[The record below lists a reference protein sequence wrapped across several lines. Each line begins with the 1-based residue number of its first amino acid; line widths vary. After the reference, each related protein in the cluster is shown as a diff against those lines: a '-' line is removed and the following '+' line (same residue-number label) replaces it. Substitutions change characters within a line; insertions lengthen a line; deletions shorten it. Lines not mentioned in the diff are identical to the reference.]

1 MDCKIVHR
9 HLIAYQEDNLQPG
22 FKSNL
27 EAHFLEC
34 TSCKQLLA
42 GIQSVEAI
50 IDKAKA
56 ADPNPFMTTRII
68 QHIENE
74 LTGRGIKQDLALRP
88 IFVTLTVICAM
99 VMGYAIGKSSFDR
112 VNGYDNNKNQ
122 IENLKTGLFI
132 HDFIDEN
139 KTLFVNE

>member
-9 HLIAYQEDNLQPG
+9 HLIAYQEDNLQTDIRRA
-22 FKSNL
+22 FD
-27 EAHFLEC
+27 AHLSEC
-34 TSCKQLLA
+34 NSCKNLLC

-74 LTGRGIKQDLALRP
+74 LKDREKNQGLALRP
-88 IFVTLTVICAM
+88 ILATLTVLCAI

>member
-9 HLIAYQEDNLQPG
+9 HLIAYQEDTLLPDI
-22 FKSNL
+22 KSNI
-27 EAHFLEC
+27 EAHLSTC
-34 TSCKQLLA
+34 KSCKQLYS
-42 GIQSVEAI
+42 GFHSMEAI
-50 IDKAKA
+50 IEKAQA
-56 ADPNPFMTTRII
+56 AQPNPFMTTRII

-74 LTGRGIKQDLALRP
+74 LTGRATKRGLALRP
-88 IFVTLTVICAM
+88 ILLTLTVLCAI

-112 VNGYDNNKNQ
+112 INAPGKNQNQ